1 MPRLAVVA
9 YPDLEADDRAWIESV
24 RALRD
29 PQARLLPAHVTLAFP
44 AELATADALRDVSS
58 VANRSESITFTLRW
72 ARAVRDA
79 FGTGGHVFLVPDEGF
94 NQIAALH
101 DDLYLGVF
109 ASSRRAD
116 ISFIPHITIGANPDF
131 GACENS
137 AREMTPL
144 TRLVHGCIS
153 KISLVEIT
161 AAAVETVEE
170 FRLLSAA
177 RHGELNQP

>member
-1 MPRLAVVA
+1 MLAVLA

-29 PQARLLPAHVTLAFP
+29 PQAGLLPAHVTLAFP
-44 AELATADALRDVSS
+44 AELATAEAISEVSR
-58 VANRSESITFTLRW
+58 VANRSQSIPFTLRW
-72 ARAVRDA
+72 ARAVREA

-109 ASSRRAD
+109 APSRRAD
-116 ISFIPHITIGANPDF
+116 IPFIPHITIGANPDF
-131 GACENS
+131 DACERI

-144 TRLVHGCIS
+144 TRLVHGRIS
-153 KISLVEIT
+153 RISLVAIT

-170 FRLLSAA
+170 FRL
-177 RHGELNQP
+177 Q

>member
-1 MPRLAVVA
+1 MPKLAVVA
-9 YPDLEADDRAWIESV
+9 YPDLEADDRGWIESV
-24 RALRD
+24 RALHD
-29 PQARLLPAHVTLAFP
+29 PQASLLPAHVTLVFP
-44 AELATADALRDVSS
+44 AELATAEAVSEVSS
-58 VANRSESITFTLRW
+58 VASRSQSIAFTLRW

-116 ISFIPHITIGANPDF
+116 TPFIPHITIGANPEFDTCQ
-131 GACENS
+131 GI

-144 TRLVHGCIS
+144 TRLVHGRIS
-153 KISLVEIT
+153 RVSLVEIT
-161 AAAVETVEE
+161 TASVETIKE
-170 FRLLSAA
+170 FRLL
-177 RHGELNQP
+177 